1 MMMGVYIL
9 MGTSEETFNDS
20 SKSTFKINTRLQA
33 EDFAKQVLKEWAF
46 SFITGI
52 DPFNPEIV
60 SYKSLGWLDQG
71 SDWEFCRNMT
81 SLFAKLISKEQFTY
95 MDFDIP
101 TEETCQSG
109 TNPDIFS
116 NGEGIFKDFFY
127 TYSWVLSKVRGVSKG
142 ACTLTLQ
149 PHVEILLENESSKEI
164 TYLISVFG
172 SIKCGK
178 FIKKHKCTVK
188 KTIKLGQNLSVNDFW
203 LHIRSN
209 CFYVYELLLNE
220 TYMFSLS
227 KKEN

>member
-1 MMMGVYIL
+1 M
-9 MGTSEETFNDS
+9 EEEKTEYCIET
-20 SKSTFKINTRLQA
+20 KKQA

-81 SLFAKLISKEQFTY
+81 FLFTNLISKEHLTY

-127 TYSWVLSKVRGVSKG
+127 TYSWVLSKDRGVSKG

-149 PHVEILLENESSKEI
+149 PHVEILLETESSKEI
-164 TYLISVFG
+164 IYSISVFG

-188 KTIKLGQNLSVNDFW
+188 KPIKLGQSLSVNDFW
-203 LHIRSN
+203 LHMRSN
-209 CFYVYELLLNE
+209 YFYVYELLLSE
-220 TYMFSLS
+220 TYRFSLS

>member
-1 MMMGVYIL
+1 MMMGVYL
-9 MGTSEETFNDS
+9 MGTSEETFNDLP
-20 SKSTFKINTRLQA
+20 KSTFKINNMLQA

-46 SFITGI
+46 SFTTGI

>member
-1 MMMGVYIL
+1 
-9 MGTSEETFNDS
+9 MGTSEE
-20 SKSTFKINTRLQA
+20 TFKINTRLQA

-46 SFITGI
+46 SFTTGI

-81 SLFAKLISKEQFTY
+81 SLFAKLISKEHLTY

-116 NGEGIFKDFFY
+116 SGEGIFKDFFY

-149 PHVEILLENESSKEI
+149 PHVEILLETESSKEI
-164 TYLISVFG
+164 IYSISVFG

-188 KTIKLGQNLSVNDFW
+188 KPIKLGQSLSVNDFW
-203 LHIRSN
+203 LHMRSN
-209 CFYVYELLLNE
+209 YFYVYELLLSE
-220 TYMFSLS
+220 TYRFSLS
-227 KKEN
+227 KK

>member
-1 MMMGVYIL
+1 MD
-9 MGTSEETFNDS
+9 TSRVAFNDS

-33 EDFAKQVLKEWAF
+33 EDFAKQVLKDWAF

-81 SLFAKLISKEQFTY
+81 SLFAKLISKEHLTY
-95 MDFDIP
+95 IDFDIP

-127 TYSWVLSKVRGVSKG
+127 TYSWVLSKVRGVSKD

-149 PHVEILLENESSKEI
+149 PHVEILLETESSKEI
-164 TYLISVFG
+164 IYSISVFG

-178 FIKKHKCTVK
+178 FVKKHKCTVK

-220 TYMFSLS
+220 AYMFSLS
-227 KKEN
+227 KEEN

>member
-1 MMMGVYIL
+1 M
-9 MGTSEETFNDS
+9 EEKKTEYC
-20 SKSTFKINTRLQA
+20 IETREQA

-46 SFITGI
+46 SFTTGI

-81 SLFAKLISKEQFTY
+81 SLFAKLISKEHLTY

-109 TNPDIFS
+109 SNPDIFS

-142 ACTLTLQ
+142 AFTLTLQ
-149 PHVEILLENESSKEI
+149 PHVEILLETESSKEI
-164 TYLISVFG
+164 IYLISVFG
-172 SIKCGK
+172 SIKFGK

-188 KTIKLGQNLSVNDFW
+188 KPIKLGQSLSVNDFW
-203 LHIRSN
+203 LHMRSN
-209 CFYVYELLLNE
+209 CFYVYELLLSE
-220 TYMFSLS
+220 TYRFSLS
-227 KKEN
+227 KKET

>member
-1 MMMGVYIL
+1 M
-9 MGTSEETFNDS
+9 EEEKTEYC
-20 SKSTFKINTRLQA
+20 IETREQA

-46 SFITGI
+46 SFIIGI

-81 SLFAKLISKEQFTY
+81 SLFAKLISKEHLTY

-149 PHVEILLENESSKEI
+149 PHVEILLETESSKEI
-164 TYLISVFG
+164 IYSISVFG

-178 FIKKHKCTVK
+178 FVKKHKCTVK